1 MKLLVEQTKSKK
13 EEAKQDKPKIQ
24 EVTTTTTA
32 GSPKTPPKLE
42 EPEEEKVKPQ
52 QPKKMKNLQQEV
64 IDKAAEIATQKTSAN
79 LSVPKTAAGLETDY
93 NSMKKDLSN
102 FYPYLKVCISKSLI
116 VLEYTHS
123 GDWNPV

>member
-24 EVTTTTTA
+24 EVTTTA
-32 GSPKTPPKLE
+32 ASPKTQPKLE

-52 QPKKMKNLQQEV
+52 QAKKMKNLQQEV